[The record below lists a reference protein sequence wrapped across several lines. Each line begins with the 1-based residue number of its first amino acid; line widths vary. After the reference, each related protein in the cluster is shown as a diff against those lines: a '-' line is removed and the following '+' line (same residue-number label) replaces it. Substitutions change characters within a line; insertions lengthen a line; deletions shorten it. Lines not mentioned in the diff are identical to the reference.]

1 MNEYA
6 ISCDDESGLYLSNK
20 RSLEMWQALERLIEI
35 LVESSGFVSTSV
47 LTEWKKPHHIALA
60 KEPYAW
66 RSALEEIKNSDL
78 TEKCASVDR
87 DSITL
92 MTDKPTMLKIAGEVT
107 NSLLH
112 SYTNKHA
119 LTFAQ
124 YVSKVPS

>member
-6 ISCDDESGLYLSNK
+6 ISCDSESGLLLSNK
-20 RSLEMWQALERLIEI
+20 RSLEMWDALARLIEI
-35 LVESSGFVSTSV
+35 LVESSGFSSTAV
-47 LTEWKKPHHIALA
+47 LSEWKKPHHIALA

-66 RSALEEIKNSDL
+66 RNALDEIKNSDL
-78 TEKCASVDR
+78 TVKCSGVDLE
-87 DSITL
+87 SATL

-124 YVSKVPS
+124 CVSKDPS